1 MRTDS
6 EGREHLHYTDDGAGD
21 VVLFLHAF
29 PLDGRMWDVQKRE
42 LARNA
47 RVVVP
52 DLAGFG
58 RSMGLT
64 ARNSLDE
71 HADDVAGLL
80 DALAIERASL
90 VGLSMGGY
98 IALAFARR
106 HPKRLAALALAD
118 TRAAPDT
125 PEGKVGRDQNIALVE
140 REGVSSLLERMLP
153 KLLSN
158 GASDD
163 VRSLVRALG
172 SSQSPDAVKGALA
185 AMRDRSDS
193 TPLLGQLDLPAAV
206 IVGEADAICPPD
218 EARAMKAA
226 LPRATLEII
235 PGAGH
240 LANLEAPA
248 AFTGAVRR
256 LLAPL

>member
-6 EGREHLHYTDDGAGD
+6 EAHLYYTDDGAGEP
-21 VVLFLHAF
+21 VLFLHAF

-42 LARNA
+42 LARRA

-52 DLAGFG
+52 DFAGFG

-80 DALAIERASL
+80 DALAIERATL

-106 HPKRLAALALAD
+106 HPKRLSALALAD

-125 PEGKVGRDQNIALVE
+125 PEGKVGRNQNIALVE
-140 REGVSSLLERMLP
+140 REGVTPLLERMLP

-158 GASDD
+158 GASND

-172 SSQSPDAVKGALA
+172 TSQSPDGVKAALA
-185 AMRDRSDS
+185 AMRDRADS
-193 TPLLGQLDLPAAV
+193 TPVLAQLDLPAAV

-218 EARAMKAA
+218 EAHAMKAA

-240 LANLEAPA
+240 LASLEAPA

-256 LLAPL
+256 LLALV